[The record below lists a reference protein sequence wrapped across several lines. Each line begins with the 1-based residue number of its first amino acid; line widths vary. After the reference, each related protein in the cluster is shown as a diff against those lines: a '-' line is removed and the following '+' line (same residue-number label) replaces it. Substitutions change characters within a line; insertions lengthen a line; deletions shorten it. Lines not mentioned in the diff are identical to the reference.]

1 MTAMKEMLRDVV
13 QTAMELE
20 LDEELGRNRCQRAGA
35 SNTAPNYRIGTHS
48 RILSNCL

>member
-1 MTAMKEMLRDVV
+1 
-13 QTAMELE
+13 MELE

-35 SNTAPNYRIGTHS
+35 SNTTPNYCIGTHS